1 MSCCTKCGVPKPRVL
16 TLVLLSVAIIVQV
29 VSLALPEWSAIDTMY
44 YQYPVKAYQNLW
56 RENFIEDGGGNAFPK
71 EESKIQNDWK
81 KTVQKVE
88 ITCLVAGLV
97 GMFLLLLSSV
107 TNKLV
112 TLSGVCRL
120 LGICFS
126 ALAGIEV
133 LVGSLLYKYQH
144 KEIFSILA
152 KDPKNEYPTEKL
164 ELSYGFYTSVASGA
178 LYGFVVVFELV
189 VLIKNH
195 VKYEKEANAV
205 RSLN

>member
-1 MSCCTKCGVPKPRVL
+1 MRSDLL
-16 TLVLLSVAIIVQV
+16 TDGYQQHYYISLVQ
-29 VSLALPEWSAIDTMY
+29 
-44 YQYPVKAYQNLW
+44 
-56 RENFIEDGGGNAFPK
+56 
-71 EESKIQNDWK
+71 
-81 KTVQKVE
+81 
-88 ITCLVAGLV
+88 
-97 GMFLLLLSSV
+97 FLLQLLLYV
-107 TNKLV
+107 
-112 TLSGVCRL
+112 
-120 LGICFS
+120 
-126 ALAGIEV
+126 AGIEV

>member
-1 MSCCTKCGVPKPRVL
+1 MVINNIIISHLCSSC
-16 TLVLLSVAIIVQV
+16 
-29 VSLALPEWSAIDTMY
+29 Y
-44 YQYPVKAYQNLW
+44 
-56 RENFIEDGGGNAFPK
+56 NFYFY
-71 EESKIQNDWK
+71 
-81 KTVQKVE
+81 V
-88 ITCLVAGLV
+88 
-97 GMFLLLLSSV
+97 
-107 TNKLV
+107 
-112 TLSGVCRL
+112 
-120 LGICFS
+120 
-126 ALAGIEV
+126 AGIEV

-178 LYGFVVVFELV
+178 LYSFVVVFELV

>member
-1 MSCCTKCGVPKPRVL
+1 MVINNIIISQLCSSC
-16 TLVLLSVAIIVQV
+16 
-29 VSLALPEWSAIDTMY
+29 Y
-44 YQYPVKAYQNLW
+44 
-56 RENFIEDGGGNAFPK
+56 NFYFY
-71 EESKIQNDWK
+71 
-81 KTVQKVE
+81 V
-88 ITCLVAGLV
+88 
-97 GMFLLLLSSV
+97 
-107 TNKLV
+107 
-112 TLSGVCRL
+112 
-120 LGICFS
+120 
-126 ALAGIEV
+126 AGIEV
-133 LVGSLLYKYQH
+133 LLYKYQH

>member
-1 MSCCTKCGVPKPRVL
+1 MRSDLL
-16 TLVLLSVAIIVQV
+16 TDGYQQHYYISLVQ
-29 VSLALPEWSAIDTMY
+29 
-44 YQYPVKAYQNLW
+44 
-56 RENFIEDGGGNAFPK
+56 
-71 EESKIQNDWK
+71 
-81 KTVQKVE
+81 
-88 ITCLVAGLV
+88 
-97 GMFLLLLSSV
+97 FLLQLLLYV
-107 TNKLV
+107 
-112 TLSGVCRL
+112 
-120 LGICFS
+120 
-126 ALAGIEV
+126 AGIEV

-164 ELSYGFYTSVASGA
+164 ELSYGFYTSVTSGA

>member
-1 MSCCTKCGVPKPRVL
+1 MVINNIIISQLCSSC
-16 TLVLLSVAIIVQV
+16 
-29 VSLALPEWSAIDTMY
+29 Y
-44 YQYPVKAYQNLW
+44 
-56 RENFIEDGGGNAFPK
+56 NFYFY
-71 EESKIQNDWK
+71 
-81 KTVQKVE
+81 V
-88 ITCLVAGLV
+88 
-97 GMFLLLLSSV
+97 
-107 TNKLV
+107 
-112 TLSGVCRL
+112 
-120 LGICFS
+120 
-126 ALAGIEV
+126 AGIEV

-205 RSLN
+205 RSLNLDMVTIKAY